1 MRIPIR
7 PPVVIRRPEPEP
19 APPPPPVVEEEVVEE
34 EGSAGFHIR
43 YMLWRAVL
51 WLLVA
56 LGIQALA
63 SLMPAVV
70 ELVYSQTI
78 YYYIARWLT
87 IVNTFFGF
95 SIGEVFIVFLALW
108 FTIWTLWYLRRAF
121 RRESRFFDV
130 IKLLILHLVW
140 TGSVLWVV
148 LLLMWGL
155 NYERLPLVDT
165 WRLETRPARSD
176 ELQNIGARIANGINA
191 NYLAA
196 TGGQSLGGATRSPLS
211 IQDMNQFIEESYQ
224 RTSMLAESSQGGFG
238 LPKPLYLSRLATYM
252 DITGTY
258 MPYTGEVA
266 YNQDVP
272 SAQLPFVIAHHK
284 AHQRGYAREDEANF
298 IAYVVCTTS
307 SHPYIRYSGYLH
319 GVTVLDV
326 IERTGLPS
334 SKATVGPGPSFD
346 LDLINRFWVETR
358 SPYLGDIGIRLL
370 NIHLR
375 INRIR
380 TGVANY
386 DEDIP
391 LIIGYYLR
399 YPTAN

>member
-1 MRIPIR
+1 MPIPLR
-7 PPVVIRRPEPEP
+7 PPVVIHHPEPEP
-19 APPPPPVVEEEVVEE
+19 PPQVIEEEVVEE
-34 EGSAGFHIR
+34 EGSYVFHTR
-43 YMLWRAVL
+43 YMLWRAIL
-51 WLLVA
+51 WLLIA

-87 IVNTFFGF
+87 LVNTFFGF
-95 SIGEVFIVFLALW
+95 SIGEIFLAFLVLW

-130 IKLLILHLVW
+130 IKLLMLHLVW
-140 TGSVLWVV
+140 TASFLWVV

-155 NYERLPLVDT
+155 NYERLPISDT

-176 ELQNIGARIANGINA
+176 ELQNMGAKIANGINT
-191 NYLAA
+191 NYIAA
-196 TGGQSLGGATRSPLS
+196 TGGRSLGVASSSPLTV
-211 IQDMNQFIEESYQ
+211 QDLNQVIEEAFQ
-224 RTSMLAESSQGGFG
+224 RTAMLAEASQGGFG
-238 LPKPLYLSRLATYM
+238 RPKPLYLSRLASYL
-252 DITGTY
+252 DITGLY
-258 MPYTGEVA
+258 MPFTGEVA
-266 YNQDVP
+266 YNQELP
-272 SAQLPFVIAHHK
+272 AAQLPFVIAHHK
-284 AHQRGYAREDEANF
+284 AHQRGYAREDEANLV
-298 IAYVVCTTS
+298 AYIVCTTS
-307 SHPYIRYSGYLH
+307 SHAFVRYSGYLH
-319 GVTVLDV
+319 AVKLLNV
-326 IERTGLPS
+326 IERSGLPS
-334 SKATVGPGPSFD
+334 SKSTIGPGPSGD
-346 LDLINRFWVETR
+346 LDSISRFWEGMK
-358 SPYLGDIGIRLL
+358 SPYVSDLGIRLL

-399 YPTAN
+399 YPSAN